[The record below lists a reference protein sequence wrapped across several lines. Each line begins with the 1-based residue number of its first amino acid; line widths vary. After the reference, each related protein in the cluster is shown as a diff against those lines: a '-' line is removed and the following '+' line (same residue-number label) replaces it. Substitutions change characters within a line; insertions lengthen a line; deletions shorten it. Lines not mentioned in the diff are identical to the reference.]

1 MNRTKSLPPPVSPDT
16 KDAGRI
22 RLGAGYRLPAS
33 VPAEIADP
41 GRIRFGAGYRLP
53 ADRRHA

>member
-1 MNRTKSLPPPVSPDT
+1 MNKTELLPRPPSPDT
-16 KDAGRI
+16 EEARRI
-22 RLGAGYRLPAS
+22 RLRVGCRLPAP

-53 ADRRHA
+53 ADRSGA